1 MNQLLNLPFENKLV
15 AGEKCFDILSHDVC
29 DILPDYH
36 HGTFPLVLKL
46 PDGTGR
52 YTTSNGLCEPGNKS
66 PRYITLQNAS
76 ALGFVPKEPVKFAFK
91 SCSIDVLYK
100 GVEGRLCFIPHY
112 DTETSGITNYIGK
125 KCKVTCEVEE

>member
-1 MNQLLNLPFENKLV
+1 MIEIKPEDIGKRIWDIWLRGWAE
-15 AGEKCFDILSHDVC
+15 ILSVTPNGARISSVDNSWF
-29 DILPDYH
+29 LP
-36 HGTFPLVLKL
+36 L
-46 PDGTGR
+46 DGTHRGA
-52 YTTSNGLCEPGNKS
+52 
-66 PRYITLQNAS
+66 PRFSWEETPLPE
-76 ALGFVPKEPVKFAFK
+76 LRKRPKEPVKFAFK